1 VRSGG
6 KFGIRLR
13 IPSTRAVG
21 SYGVTAR
28 CGGGNLGV
36 SATIHVVA

>member
-1 VRSGG
+1 MVA
-6 KFGIRLR
+6 
-13 IPSTRAVG
+13 AVTAVAASAAG
-21 SYGVTAR
+21 NRGVTAR